1 MGFPHWVDTKLV
13 AIAAGRIGDD
23 FAMFPERLP
32 ETTISDQAKMFLLNK
47 LDEIGLDALQTLYP
61 EGTSW
66 EYTSVTPD
74 KSFLI
79 FFVPPAT
86 GVTN

>member
-1 MGFPHWVDTKLV
+1 MH
-13 AIAAGRIGDD
+13 A
-23 FAMFPERLP
+23 
-32 ETTISDQAKMFLLNK
+32 QAKMFLLNR
-47 LDEIGLDALQTLYP
+47 LDEIGLDALRILYP

-66 EYTSVTPD
+66 EYTSVTPE

-79 FFVPPAT
+79 FFVPPAA